1 MTKQIINIVEIPI
14 LHEMLEEIKSLLSF
28 ESVNFQSTKE
38 FLNSDNFNIITV
50 SHKNNKRLLS
60 STIVDIKNI
69 ILIDDIPVKLEQL
82 LDTINIR
89 LIKENYNLQSELNI
103 KNYSLNLNSRVIS
116 FQNVNLKLTERE
128 IDLILFLNGKKTPQT
143 VNSLQNNVWKYTNT
157 LETHTVETHIYRL
170 RKKIKN
176 AFDDDKFIISH
187 EEGYL
192 I

>member
-60 STIVDIKNI
+60 STIVDIKNL